1 MSQFGLTGKCRLIAG
16 AAMVLS
22 FAATPVHAHS
32 QGAPPG
38 SYLRTCTHVAT
49 RGDTLVA
56 DCGRTDGS
64 WGRTALRDV
73 DRCVGDIGNM
83 DGRLA
88 CNSGERSYGWSR
100 DRDYGPTPRY
110 DYDRD
115 GGPGFGSSGGY
126 WTHRGDW
133 PPAGYPSDYGR

>member
-22 FAATPVHAHS
+22 FAAAPVHAHV

-56 DCGRTDGS
+56 DCRRTDG
-64 WGRTALRDV
+64 RTSRNGASGAFPRHAGPPLGAAANFRGPQPHFLA
-73 DRCVGDIGNM
+73 DR
-83 DGRLA
+83 
-88 CNSGERSYGWSR
+88 
-100 DRDYGPTPRY
+100 
-110 DYDRD
+110 
-115 GGPGFGSSGGY
+115 
-126 WTHRGDW
+126 
-133 PPAGYPSDYGR
+133 